1 MASTQT
7 KYIVDEKG
15 NKSAVILPIEEYNEL
30 LEDIHDL
37 AVIAERKKKN
47 DTISLT
53 DLKKKI

>member
-47 DTISLT
+47 DTISVT

>member
-47 DTISLT
+47 DTISPA